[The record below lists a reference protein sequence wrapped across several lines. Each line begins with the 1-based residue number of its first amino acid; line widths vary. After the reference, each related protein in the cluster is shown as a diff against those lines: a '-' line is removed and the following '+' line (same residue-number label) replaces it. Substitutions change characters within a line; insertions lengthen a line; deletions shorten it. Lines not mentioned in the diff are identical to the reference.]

1 MSTFEYLVRFS
12 VGDQTYY
19 GELINTDGNKYT
31 MQQLDVSLLTLSTP
45 LGICLRLNYKGHAK
59 EASDAKKV
67 STKNALDYVL
77 GYTAGNNLSGR
88 KFQLP
93 EASGDQLSYAKSF
106 DQFAPIGRVLITSQE
121 VQGPQQMSRTNII
134 DMIWGVL
141 EITVHLSSG
150 IILRKVTV
158 FIIDTPSGLFPEDV
172 ARVKNTAKYL
182 QPGPVYDSYIPF
194 DSII

>member
-31 MQQLDVSLLTLSTP
+31 MQQLDGLLSTS
-45 LGICLRLNYKGHAK
+45 K
-59 EASDAKKV
+59 DAKKV

-121 VQGPQQMSRTNII
+121 VQGPQQMSR
-134 DMIWGVL
+134 
-141 EITVHLSSG
+141 SP
-150 IILRKVTV
+150 K
-158 FIIDTPSGLFPEDV
+158 
-172 ARVKNTAKYL
+172 
-182 QPGPVYDSYIPF
+182 
-194 DSII
+194 